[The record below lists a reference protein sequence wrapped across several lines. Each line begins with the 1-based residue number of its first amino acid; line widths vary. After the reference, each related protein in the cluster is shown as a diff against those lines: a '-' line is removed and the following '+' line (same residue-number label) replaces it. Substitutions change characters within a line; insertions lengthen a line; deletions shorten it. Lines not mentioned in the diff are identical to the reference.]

1 MEQKAEKRSGRRH
14 YIAQFET
21 GDILFGIRPYFFDFT
36 GKEQEQELASD
47 RCMVMICSGLTK
59 SRLVQIPISE
69 LQKGLM
75 NTDMANLINSGIKKW
90 VQLLSENEI
99 NHLTK
104 EEFENGISLNMDNLM
119 DGLNRF
125 NQAAMKSVAL
135 SIADIYGRERQQLQH
150 KHEEDETFI
159 KASLQKLVTVT
170 KKKKADRLIGDQ
182 TDYSENPLAAAC
194 QMVGEATGITMKLP
208 PATMM
213 NQSKNLFYD
222 IMKASQIRF
231 RPIVLS
237 GEWWE
242 VDNGPLLAFLSEERL
257 PVALIPIA
265 NNKYKII
272 NPADGSEKLVEKVS
286 ANILHPRA
294 YMFYKVLPNK
304 ELKLEDL
311 IKFCM
316 QGSIRKDMI
325 LLVLIGFAGGILSLF
340 VPIAN
345 RILFNNIVPEGN
357 RGQLLQI
364 FILLVSFGISSV
376 LFQVVRSFAM
386 LRVENRTEA
395 SLQAAAWD
403 RVISLPVPFFKQL
416 TAGELA
422 MKTMG
427 FSKIRKEI
435 SGTVITT
442 MLSTIFSLL
451 NLILLFYYNKKMG
464 VYALLLIAIA
474 IIFTYLC
481 GKFQLNLKRELNELS
496 NKITGQV
503 LQMIGGISR
512 FRVAGAEKRA
522 FFQWAK
528 AFARQRK
535 IEYRNEVI
543 DNTLTTFNSIFPII
557 ATMLIFI
564 AAFYNRNLGTGSF
577 IAFNSAFTGIMT
589 AMVALSAVILSINTV
604 ITIYEC
610 MEPILQTKPE
620 YDEWKEDPGE
630 LDGSIELSHIT
641 FRYQPDA
648 SAVINDLSLRINK
661 GEYLAIVGPS
671 GCGKSTILRLLLGF
685 EKPEAGNIYYGGHDI
700 NKVDIRAIRKQ
711 LGVVMQNSQLM
722 IGDIRSNVLG
732 TNPNLTI
739 EDAVEALKMAGIYQD
754 IEAMPMGIFT
764 VISEGGSTLSGGQR
778 QRLLIARVLV
788 NKPKIIFFDEAT
800 SALDNKTQAIVSKS
814 LDALDATKVVIA
826 HRLSTII
833 NCDRILV
840 IDKGCIIEEGK
851 YEDLMKKE
859 GTFYELAKRQLA

>member
-1 MEQKAEKRSGRRH
+1 
-14 YIAQFET
+14 
-21 GDILFGIRPYFFDFT
+21 
-36 GKEQEQELASD
+36 
-47 RCMVMICSGLTK
+47 
-59 SRLVQIPISE
+59 
-69 LQKGLM
+69 
-75 NTDMANLINSGIKKW
+75 
-90 VQLLSENEI
+90 
-99 NHLTK
+99 
-104 EEFENGISLNMDNLM
+104 
-119 DGLNRF
+119 
-125 NQAAMKSVAL
+125 
-135 SIADIYGRERQQLQH
+135 
-150 KHEEDETFI
+150 
-159 KASLQKLVTVT
+159 
-170 KKKKADRLIGDQ
+170 
-182 TDYSENPLAAAC
+182 
-194 QMVGEATGITMKLP
+194 
-208 PATMM
+208 
-213 NQSKNLFYD
+213 
-222 IMKASQIRF
+222 
-231 RPIVLS
+231 
-237 GEWWE
+237 
-242 VDNGPLLAFLSEERL
+242 
-257 PVALIPIA
+257 
-265 NNKYKII
+265 
-272 NPADGSEKLVEKVS
+272 
-286 ANILHPRA
+286 
-294 YMFYKVLPNK
+294 
-304 ELKLEDL
+304 
-311 IKFCM
+311 
-316 QGSIRKDMI
+316 
-325 LLVLIGFAGGILSLF
+325 
-340 VPIAN
+340 
-345 RILFNNIVPEGN
+345 
-357 RGQLLQI
+357 
-364 FILLVSFGISSV
+364 
-376 LFQVVRSFAM
+376 
-386 LRVENRTEA
+386 
-395 SLQAAAWD
+395 
-403 RVISLPVPFFKQL
+403 
-416 TAGELA
+416 
-422 MKTMG
+422 
-427 FSKIRKEI
+427 
-435 SGTVITT
+435 
-442 MLSTIFSLL
+442 
-451 NLILLFYYNKKMG
+451 
-464 VYALLLIAIA
+464 
-474 IIFTYLC
+474 
-481 GKFQLNLKRELNELS
+481 
-496 NKITGQV
+496 
-503 LQMIGGISR
+503 MIGGISR